1 MDVQT
6 LLAERQR
13 IAERLNST
21 RTCLGILRAQFIG
34 CLTEEAREHL
44 LYAMEEEAEVCRELA
59 GTLLQ
64 VEEMILM
71 LRIERSEETDEVE
84 IQNDAR
90 SEFQNDAREGQRSR

>member
-21 RTCLGILRAQFIG
+21 RTCLGILRAQFIS
-34 CLTEEAREHL
+34 CLTEEARQHL
-44 LYAMEEEAEVCRELA
+44 LCAMEEEAEVCRELA

-64 VEEMILM
+64 VEETILM

-90 SEFQNDAREGQRSR
+90 EGQRSR